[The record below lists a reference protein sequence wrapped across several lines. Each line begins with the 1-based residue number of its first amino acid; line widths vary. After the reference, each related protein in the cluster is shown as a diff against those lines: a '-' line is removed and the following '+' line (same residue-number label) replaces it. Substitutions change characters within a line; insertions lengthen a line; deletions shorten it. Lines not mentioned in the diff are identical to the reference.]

1 MKRFFAMMLIVIL
14 TFTMG
19 ANAFC
24 EEIDWPTKPITLICA
39 HSAGGSSDLMA
50 RYLARSLQKVLGVS
64 VVVENHPGSGGW
76 LAWND
81 LLHNTEPDG
90 YTFNVVNTPSISL
103 GHYDETNPRE
113 DRLEDFNLLCN
124 HVSDYNVIAIRND
137 ETRFTDLGSL
147 IEYGK
152 ENELLIA
159 VSATNILS
167 DDVNCMQK
175 LISEYGIKV
184 VYVQTEGSKDSET
197 MFISGNTDVMVANI
211 GDTRVASENGEYKV
225 LAVFAP
231 ERSNLLP
238 DVPTCEE
245 LGFGAIYN
253 ASSRGYAFPQ
263 GVDQRI
269 YDKMLAA
276 LETAIN
282 DPECVDA
289 LEEMGCQTVFIS
301 GQEYMD
307 FLEQETLNS
316 LNAFGI
322 AAD

>member
-1 MKRFFAMMLIVIL
+1 M
-14 TFTMG
+14 
-19 ANAFC
+19 
-24 EEIDWPTKPITLICA
+24 
-39 HSAGGSSDLMA
+39 
-50 RYLARSLQKVLGVS
+50 
-64 VVVENHPGSGGW
+64 
-76 LAWND
+76 
-81 LLHNTEPDG
+81 
-90 YTFNVVNTPSISL
+90 
-103 GHYDETNPRE
+103 
-113 DRLEDFNLLCN
+113 
-124 HVSDYNVIAIRND
+124 
-137 ETRFTDLGSL
+137 
-147 IEYGK
+147 
-152 ENELLIA
+152 IA